1 MAKGKGGKPAPA
13 KAAPAK
19 DAKPLSGKANGER
32 PRTGASQAEIKDL
45 ETKKKLAMMGV
56 DDEPKEWDFTHYN
69 KVVSEMQSGSTSVGS
84 VLSAMIF
91 HIEEENKIDPIIAAD
106 R

>member
-1 MAKGKGGKPAPA
+1 
-13 KAAPAK
+13 
-19 DAKPLSGKANGER
+19 
-32 PRTGASQAEIKDL
+32 
-45 ETKKKLAMMGV
+45 MMGV

-69 KVVSEMQSGSTSVGS
+69 KVVSEMKSGSTSVGS

-91 HIEEENKIDPIIAAD
+91 HIEEENKIDPIIGAD